1 MFKKYLILLLSLSY
15 IFALDIDE
23 FDEITTPIK
32 TSEEVNNNGT
42 ISSDNNEL
50 LGTFN
55 NNYGAILHGDNS
67 IFNIVNNDG
76 FFEGSG
82 HNINEFINN
91 GYFLSSDTIINNT
104 FTNTYDGIVEGSG
117 NDFANTHNFGLIYG
131 DFNTFNNFINYYDG
145 WIFGDNLTFNG
156 EVLNESNSLISG
168 SNLIF
173 NGKVTNSDNSYI
185 FVGSG
190 AEFNEVVN
198 ESVIDGSNI
207 TFNGEVHNNDT
218 INGDNLI
225 FNATLNNNLESTI
238 SGETMEF
245 QKVFNNSMILGD
257 YVNFKDEVENYEEGW
272 IIGNEITFTSPTIN
286 KGDIIGARLHFQN
299 SLENHLNLDCMYSDF
314 QEIKNY
320 DNFSAYKSHFA
331 GKITQF
337 NNAYLYA
344 NASFFSNDLDGGDY
358 EIAYSKVVNNSINA
372 RNFLASHTLLN
383 STNMNFDSL
392 NVVDNSQVYGGF
404 RTKKLYAKDSEFV
417 VYFNDGF
424 SGSIVVTEE
433 INGENNSIKILN
445 YDPSTGF
452 YPILLAKTNKD
463 IMNDFSLYTIKG
475 FSVFGFDKEL
485 VAKINQNGA
494 FLLGIGDFNSLGISD
509 INELFKDE
517 YKNIFENVSK
527 DRIYAFDSAL
537 NKVGVDR
544 KIIANIKD
552 KFYKNE
558 LLNYAILRLNFD
570 DINKDSFNYEYHS
583 GDINDDNYQMTLLKF
598 NKFNDYFNVNNNLG
612 FFLYKLDTQNT
623 YHKIKGGGIYA
634 NFDFKD
640 YYINTD
646 FKYSEHTNKVNLD
659 DFGILDSKY
668 FHANTKLEFGLIYDN
683 LIMFKPNIAMIFEY
697 FPKTKFK
704 NKDIRVKLLKQN
716 NLYYKLGFD
725 LIYQTYDFDLAF
737 SSNYYQK
744 LSKQREMILRDGYS
758 KEILELNK
766 HKSLELGIK
775 THFLLKDNL
784 HIYFDLSKTLLNKDF
799 DSYSFR
805 ASLGYSF

>member
-1 MFKKYLILLLSLSY
+1 MFKKYLILLLSLSCIY
-15 IFALDIDE
+15 SLEINE
-23 FDEITTPIK
+23 FDEITTTIK
-32 TSEEVNNNGT
+32 TSEDVSNNGA
-42 ISSDNNEL
+42 ISSDNNEF
-50 LGTFN
+50 LGTFD
-55 NNYGAILHGDNS
+55 NNYGASLRGS
-67 IFNIVNNDG
+67 GSMFNIVNNDG
-76 FFEGSG
+76 FFEGSA
-82 HNINEFINN
+82 HIVNEFINN
-91 GYFLSSDTIINNT
+91 GYFLSTDTNINNT
-104 FTNTYDGIVEGSG
+104 FTNTYDGIIEGSG
-117 NDFANTHNFGLIYG
+117 NYFANTHNFGLIYG

-145 WIFGDNLTFNG
+145 WVFGDNLTFEG

-168 SNLIF
+168 SNLTF
-173 NGKVTNSDNSYI
+173 KDKVTNSDNSYI
-185 FVGSG
+185 FVDSV

-198 ESVIDGSNI
+198 DSVIDGNNL

-218 INGDNLI
+218 INGDSLS
-225 FNATLNNNLESTI
+225 FKGVLNNNLDSTI
-238 SGETMEF
+238 SGDNINF
-245 QKVFNNSMILGD
+245 SKVINDSMILGD
-257 YVNFKDEVENYEEGW
+257 NLTFNEVIENNPEGW
-272 IIGNEITFTSPTIN
+272 IIGNEMDFLKSVIN
-286 KGDIIGARLHFQN
+286 TGDIIGARMRF
-299 SLENHLNLDCMYSDF
+299 ENTLTNYLNIDCMYSNF
-314 QEIKNY
+314 KEINNY
-320 DNFSAYKSHFA
+320 DNFSAYKSYFA

-372 RNFLASHTLLN
+372 RNFLANHTLLN

-392 NVVDNSQVYGGF
+392 NVVNNSQVYGGF

-433 INGENNSIKILN
+433 INGENNSIKIIN

-463 IMNDFSLYTIKG
+463 IMNNFSLYTIKG

-485 VAKINQNGA
+485 IAKINQNGA

-598 NKFNDYFNVNNNLG
+598 NKFNDYFNFDNNLG
-612 FFLYKLDTQNT
+612 FFLYKLDTQSI
-623 YHKIKGGGIYA
+623 YHTIKGGGIYA

-659 DFGILDSKY
+659 DLGILDSKY

-704 NKDIRVKLLKQN
+704 NEDIRVRLLKQN

-744 LSKQREMILRDGYS
+744 LSKQREMILSDGYS

-784 HIYFDLSKTLLNKDF
+784 HLYFDLSKTLLNKDF
-799 DSYSFR
+799 NSYSFR